1 MMKYLN
7 YAALCPTH
15 PQVEEVVNQTLI
27 EFKSFLYSEAGIA
40 WYLQTVEA
48 CRKKVATL
56 LNVEDHHSIAF
67 VSNASTAN
75 YLTLSFLPWSAEDGI
90 ITSSHENPSI
100 LTELQIL
107 EKRGVPLHTVAP
119 TSPQN
124 FLAHIQHLTEVHPIR
139 AIVLS
144 HVSHVDGRIFP
155 LKDIAEIAKQHNIL
169 LIIDGAQ
176 AVGHIPVDLKA
187 LEYDIYFF
195 TGHKW
200 CQGPLGT
207 GALVMNHRFLER
219 TQQFAKECRETG
231 KIPVT
236 RWEIGTHNIGL
247 IAGFAEACAIK
258 IQEGLQNREQEVLR
272 TQAKHHMRNQASVHV
287 KEWDG
292 PHAPGI
298 LSFHHHD
305 HSNIYNE
312 LHNKW
317 NIIVKQFTTYPEGE
331 IPAIRMSWLG
341 KKDLPTLEE
350 TLQKI
355 ERE

>member
-1 MMKYLN
+1 MKYLN

-15 PQVEEVVNQTLI
+15 PQVEEAVNQTLT
-27 EFKSFLYSEAGIA
+27 EFKDYLYSEAGIA
-40 WYLQTVEA
+40 WYLQKVDG

-67 VSNASTAN
+67 VSNASTAH
-75 YLTLSFLPWSAEDGI
+75 YLTLSFLDWSSQDGI

-100 LTELQIL
+100 LRELRIL
-107 EKRGVPLHTVAP
+107 ETRGVPLYIVSP
-119 TSPQN
+119 TSPKI
-124 FLAHIQHLTEVHPIR
+124 FLDHILQLTEIHSIR
-139 AIVLS
+139 ALVLS

-155 LKDIAEIAKQHNIL
+155 LEEIADTAKENNIL

-176 AVGHIPVDLKA
+176 AVGHIPVDLKT
-187 LEYDIYFF
+187 LGYDIYFF

-207 GALVMNHRFLER
+207 GALVINQRFHDR
-219 TQQFAKECRETG
+219 NPQFAKEVQAVG
-231 KIPVT
+231 KPPAT

-247 IAGFAEACAIK
+247 IAGLAEACAIK
-258 IQEGLQNREQEVLR
+258 NQGGLQNQEQEALR
-272 TQAKHHMRNQASVHV
+272 TQAKYRMRNQPSIQV

-298 LSFHHHD
+298 LSFQHQD
-305 HSNIYNE
+305 HSNFYNK

-331 IPAIRMSWLG
+331 IPAIRLSWLG
-341 KKDLPTLEE
+341 KNDQSILEE
-350 TLQKI
+350 TLQLF
-355 ERE
+355 ES